1 MRQRCEHA
9 LSTPREGSIYLA
21 GEPYTPRSARSRN
34 ITSKNIE
41 TLLGEPSVR
50 PSSRDSQRV
59 ALFSAHS
66 LMQDVN
72 NASAL

>member
-21 GEPYTPRSARSRN
+21 GEPYTPRSARFRN

-41 TLLGEPSVR
+41 TLLGEPPVR
-50 PSSRDSQRV
+50 P
-59 ALFSAHS
+59 L
-66 LMQDVN
+66 L
-72 NASAL
+72 